1 MGFFPFVIGVLELVP
16 EGNVIDHVLSLPTAC
31 ECQRVTVN
39 AIRYTN
45 PWCEPRFE
53 FAIPVIQQV
62 VFL

>member
-1 MGFFPFVIGVLELVP
+1 MGFFRFVIGVLELVA
-16 EGNVIDHVLSLPTAC
+16 EANVIDRVLSLPTPC

-39 AIRYTN
+39 AIRCTN

-53 FAIPVIQQV
+53 FAIPVIQPA